1 MREFTS
7 LRTILNPVLRFFEK
21 VKRTNSVGI

>member
-7 LRTILNPVLRFFEK
+7 LRTILNHVLRFFEK
-21 VKRTNSVGI
+21 IKRTNSVGI